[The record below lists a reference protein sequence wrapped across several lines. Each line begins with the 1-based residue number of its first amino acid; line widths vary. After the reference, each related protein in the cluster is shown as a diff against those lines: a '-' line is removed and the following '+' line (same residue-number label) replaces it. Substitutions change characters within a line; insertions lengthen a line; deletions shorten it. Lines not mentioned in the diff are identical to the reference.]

1 MGREGSTKRRWILPS
16 FFMLQIAGKNWIL
29 HKEQEGLYVT
39 FKFLFIFILFF
50 YFLHKLEL

>member
-1 MGREGSTKRRWILPS
+1 
-16 FFMLQIAGKNWIL
+16 MLQIAGKNWIL

-39 FKFLFIFILFF
+39 FKILFIFIFYF